1 MANDTCDLLN
11 KTAEQHSNCVLYTQE
26 FLKFVNELN
35 KSIAQSLAYSIRC
48 RC

>member
-11 KTAEQHSNCVLYTQE
+11 KTAEQYSNCTLYTQE
-26 FLKFVNELN
+26 FLKFINELN
-35 KSIAQSLAYSIRC
+35 KSIAQSLAHSIRC